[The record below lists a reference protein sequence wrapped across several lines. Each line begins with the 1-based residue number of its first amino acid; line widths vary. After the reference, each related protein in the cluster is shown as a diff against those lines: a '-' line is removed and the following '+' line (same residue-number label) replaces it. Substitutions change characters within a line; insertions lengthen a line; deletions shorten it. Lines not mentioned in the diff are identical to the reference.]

1 MGIASE
7 CFRAASDAI
16 RVLQSL
22 HLWVTKPA
30 IWLKQ
35 AAFTSCQR
43 EDINLCKSTSLG
55 MTVCQDLTV
64 KYTLPLQAGY
74 A

>member
-1 MGIASE
+1 MEIVSE

-16 RVLQSL
+16 IVLQSL
-22 HLWVTKPA
+22 HLLVTKPA
-30 IWLKQ
+30 SWLKQ

-43 EDINLCKSTSLG
+43 EDVNLCKSTLLEIS
-55 MTVCQDLTV
+55 VSQDLTV
-64 KYTLPLQAGY
+64 KCTLPLQAGY